1 MKINEFIKEYIE
13 VADKDNFVRQ
23 HMTES
28 YIGYASKVA
37 NCKKIIEAT
46 NGEEVDGEKVYTVD
60 STARFM
66 LYTLTLVKL
75 YTDIE
80 IDSQPVVCFDLLSEN
95 GIIPKILDNIPRSE
109 QKTFQLVFDMVRDDD
124 HANNRDIVSYID
136 SKIVAYKKALDLA
149 MSKIIEEINS
159 EDSESKDSENAEKL
173 KERILRLYK

>member
-13 VADKDNFVRQ
+13 ATDKDDFVRQ

-37 NCKKIIEAT
+37 NCKRIVEAT
-46 NGEEVDGEKVYTVD
+46 NGEEVNGKKIYTVD

-66 LYTLTLVKL
+66 LYTLMLVRL

-95 GIIPKILDNIPRSE
+95 GVIPKILDNIPRSE

-136 SKIVAYKKALDLA
+136 GKIVSFKKALDLA
-149 MSKIIEEINS
+149 MDKIVEKINS
-159 EDSESKDSENAEKL
+159 EDFDSEDSENMEKL
-173 KERILRLYK
+173 KERILQLYK